1 MKNKTHH
8 TKNGVSNTD
17 PNISVDH
24 GYAPCRVVHEQAYS
38 IGTTNPLAM
47 AEPAVQQAI
56 KK

>member
-1 MKNKTHH
+1 MII
-8 TKNGVSNTD
+8 
-17 PNISVDH
+17 NIS
-24 GYAPCRVVHEQAYS
+24 GYSLCRVVRAYS